1 MSKRNRANSLQITH
15 MKALII
21 YDDFF
26 SATKAN
32 AILQHLRNSTIKV
45 HWIIRPWRVDMLGWP
60 ITAGE
65 ALNEAKDAHLIVLAG
80 RCSQSLPFWLQNWLE
95 HWVKISQV
103 EGAALAV
110 VIARSRDAIS
120 MSQSDLS
127 QFANNHGLSV
137 IIDGGGALESDSLLH
152 EEDLKEP
159 KLSKSSILPQ
169 RLNTKNYDEYRNWGI
184 ND

>member
-1 MSKRNRANSLQITH
+1 V
-15 MKALII
+15 KALII

-32 AILQHLRNSTIKV
+32 AILQHLRNSAVKA
-45 HWIIRPWRVDMLGWP
+45 HWIIRPWRVDMLRWP

-65 ALNEAKDAHLIVLAG
+65 ALAEAKDAHLIVLAG
-80 RCSQSLPFWLQNWLE
+80 HCFLSLPFWLQNWLE
-95 HWVKISQV
+95 HWVKISQI
-103 EGAALAV
+103 EGAALGV
-110 VIARSRDAIS
+110 VVARSRDAIS

-127 QFANNHGLSV
+127 QFANNHALSV
-137 IIDGGGALESDSLLH
+137 IIDGGGELESDSLPY
-152 EEDLKEP
+152 EGDLKEP

-169 RLNTKNYDEYRNWGI
+169 SLNTKNYDEYRNWGI